1 MSSFFL
7 EDSSVASA
15 ERFAPYLE
23 NSLNSLTS
31 QNNQLLS
38 KMNATINLYSL
49 TWRESRTFLFAALFV
64 IGNIALP
71 QLCHLIPNGGHMLLP
86 IYFFTLVAAYKYGW
100 QVGLLTAILS
110 PMVNSALFGM
120 PAPAVLPS
128 ILVKSVVLALSAA
141 YVARR
146 AQSVS
151 IPLLF
156 AVVLLYQVVGSLIES
171 LMAGSLAV
179 GFTDFRLGIP
189 GMLLQVFGGFFVIR
203 YLLKK

>member
-1 MSSFFL
+1 
-7 EDSSVASA
+7 
-15 ERFAPYLE
+15 
-23 NSLNSLTS
+23 
-31 QNNQLLS
+31 
-38 KMNATINLYSL
+38 MNATINLYSL

-71 QLCHLIPNGGHMLLP
+71 QLCHLIPNGGHTLLP

-100 QVGLLTAILS
+100 QVGLLTAFLS

-189 GMLLQVFGGFFVIR
+189 GILLQVFGGYFVIR